1 MNGARILIESLL
13 CEGVDTVFAYTGGA
27 VISIFDELHGT
38 GDRIRLVMPRH
49 EQAGTHAADGYAR
62 STGRPGVV
70 IVTSGPGA
78 TNTITG
84 IATAYMD
91 SVPLVIITGQVPL
104 SKIGSDAFQEADILG
119 ITMPITKANF
129 LVRKASE
136 IAGTVKKAF
145 HLATTGRPGPVL
157 IDLPGNVQHEEA
169 EFAYPGSIE
178 LNGYRPTVDG
188 HPKQIQTAVK
198 LLSQSTRP
206 LIMAGGGVLRSGAGH
221 LVEEL
226 ADTLGIPV
234 VCTLMGHGVTPGREE
249 LRFGPIG
256 MHGSLYGNYAI
267 QKSDLILALGVRFSD
282 RIIGN
287 PDEFAPKAAIVH
299 VDIDPAEIGK
309 NVRADLP
316 IVGSVSSVV
325 QGLLKAALSID
336 TSAWLRELADFRAQ
350 HPLDPARLDD
360 SGLISPQWLVSMA
373 GRIFPDNTI
382 LATDVGQNQMWSAQF
397 FGFPRGRTLLSS
409 GGLGT
414 MGFGLPAAI
423 GAAVGTQSWGSN
435 GVTSHGMPPQGTP
448 QRPVLM
454 ISGDGGFQMNLQELA
469 TIRRYRLP
477 VKMLVMDNAY
487 LGMVRQWQELLYDS
501 RYSGT
506 LMDDNPSFAALAEV
520 MGIPGRTIRHPE
532 EVEAALRELAA
543 CEGPMLV
550 HAHVAGGANV
560 LPMVPVGKA
569 LDQAVEKIS

>member
-62 STGRPGVV
+62 STGKPGVV

-91 SVPLVIITGQVPL
+91 SVPLVVITGQVPL
-104 SKIGSDAFQEADILG
+104 AKIGTDAFQEADILG
-119 ITMPITKANF
+119 ITLPITKANF

-136 IAGTVKKAF
+136 LAETVKKAF
-145 HLATTGRPGPVL
+145 LLATTGRPGPVL
-157 IDLPGNVQHEEA
+157 IDLPGNVQREEA
-169 EFAYPGSIE
+169 EFSYPESIE
-178 LNGYRPTVDG
+178 LKGYRPTVDG
-188 HPKQIQTAVK
+188 HPKQIQTAIH
-198 LLSQSTRP
+198 LLSQSARP
-206 LIMAGGGVLRSGAGH
+206 LIMAGGGVLRSGAGK
-221 LVEEL
+221 LVEDL
-226 ADTLGIPV
+226 ADSLGIPV
-234 VCTLMGHGVTPGREE
+234 VCTLMGHGVTPEREE

-267 QKSDLILALGVRFSD
+267 QNADLILALGVRFSD
-282 RIIGN
+282 RITGN
-287 PDEFAPKAAIVH
+287 PDEFAPQARIVH

-325 QGLLKAALSID
+325 QGLLKAALSLD
-336 TSAWLRELADFRAQ
+336 TSAWLRDLTGFRME
-350 HPLDPARLDD
+350 HPLDPVRLDD
-360 SGLISPQWLVSMA
+360 SGQISPQWLVATA

-397 FGFPRGRTLLSS
+397 FGFPRGRTLLTS

-423 GAAVGTQSWGSN
+423 GAAVGTDPWGSN
-435 GVTSHGMPPQGTP
+435 KNPP
-448 QRPVLM
+448 RPVLM

-487 LGMVRQWQELLYDS
+487 LGMVRQWQELLYES

-506 LMDDNPSFAALAEV
+506 IMDDNPSFAALAEV
-520 MGIPGRTIRHPE
+520 MGIPGRTIRHPD
-532 EVEAALRELAA
+532 EVEAALKELAA

-550 HAHVAGGANV
+550 HAHVAGSANV

-569 LDQAVEKIS
+569 LGQAVERIS

>member
-1 MNGARILIESLL
+1 ML
-13 CEGVDTVFAYTGGA
+13 F
-27 VISIFDELHGT
+27 
-38 GDRIRLVMPRH
+38 
-49 EQAGTHAADGYAR
+49 R
-62 STGRPGVV
+62 S
-70 IVTSGPGA
+70 
-78 TNTITG
+78 
-84 IATAYMD
+84 
-91 SVPLVIITGQVPL
+91 
-104 SKIGSDAFQEADILG
+104 
-119 ITMPITKANF
+119 
-129 LVRKASE
+129 
-136 IAGTVKKAF
+136 
-145 HLATTGRPGPVL
+145 
-157 IDLPGNVQHEEA
+157 
-169 EFAYPGSIE
+169 
-178 LNGYRPTVDG
+178 
-188 HPKQIQTAVK
+188 
-198 LLSQSTRP
+198 
-206 LIMAGGGVLRSGAGH
+206 
-221 LVEEL
+221 
-226 ADTLGIPV
+226 
-234 VCTLMGHGVTPGREE
+234 
-249 LRFGPIG
+249 
-256 MHGSLYGNYAI
+256 GNYAI

>member
-27 VISIFDELHGT
+27 VISIFDELHSTAG
-38 GDRIRLVMPRH
+38 RIRLIMPRH

-104 SKIGSDAFQEADILG
+104 AKIGTDAFQEADILG

-136 IAGTVKKAF
+136 IADTVKKAF

-157 IDLPGNVQHEEA
+157 IDIPGNVQREEA
-169 EFAYPGSIE
+169 DFSYPVSIE
-178 LNGYRPTVDG
+178 LKGYRPTVDG
-188 HPKQIQTAVK
+188 HPKQIQTAIRLV
-198 LLSQSTRP
+198 SQSAKP
-206 LIMAGGGVLRSGAGH
+206 LIIAGGGTLRSGAGK
-221 LVEEL
+221 LVEAL
-226 ADTLGIPV
+226 ADSLGIPV
-234 VCTLMGHGVTPGREE
+234 VCTLMGHGVTPEREE

-267 QKSDLILALGVRFSD
+267 QHADLILAFGVRFSD
-282 RIIGN
+282 RITGN
-287 PDEFAPKAAIVH
+287 PDEFAPQARIVH

-325 QGLLKAALSID
+325 QGLLNAGITID
-336 TSAWLRELADFRAQ
+336 TGSWLDALTKFRAA
-350 HPLDPARLDD
+350 HPLDPAKLDE

-397 FGFPRGRTLLSS
+397 FGFPRGRSLLSS

-423 GAAVGTQSWGSN
+423 GAAVGTDPWGSN
-435 GVTSHGMPPQGTP
+435 TSPP
-448 QRPVLM
+448 RPVLM

-506 LMDDNPSFAALAEV
+506 IMDDNPSFAALAEV
-520 MGIPGRTIRHPE
+520 MGIPGRTIRHPD
-532 EVEAALRELAA
+532 EVEPALRELQASK
-543 CEGPMLV
+543 GPMLV
-550 HAHVAGGANV
+550 HAHVSGGANV

>member
-27 VISIFDELHGT
+27 VISIFDELHGKS
-38 GDRIRLVMPRH
+38 DRIRLVMPRH

-91 SVPLVIITGQVPL
+91 SVPLVVITGQVPL
-104 SKIGSDAFQEADILG
+104 AKIGTDAFQEADILG

-136 IAGTVKKAF
+136 IADTVKKAF

-157 IDLPGNVQHEEA
+157 IDLPGNVQREEA
-169 EFAYPGSIE
+169 EFSYPGSIE
-178 LNGYRPTVDG
+178 LKGYRPTVDG
-188 HPKQIQTAVK
+188 HPKQIQTAIR
-198 LLSQSTRP
+198 LLSQSAKP
-206 LIMAGGGVLRSGAGH
+206 LIMAGGGVLSSGAGKM
-221 LVEEL
+221 VEDL
-226 ADTLGIPV
+226 ADSLGIPV
-234 VCTLMGHGVTPGREE
+234 VCTLMGHGVTPEREE

-267 QKSDLILALGVRFSD
+267 QNADLILALGVRFSD

-287 PDEFAPKAAIVH
+287 PDEFAPEASIIH

-325 QGLLKAALSID
+325 QGLLKASITID
-336 TSAWLRELADFRAQ
+336 TTAWLTELTEFRVL
-350 HPLDPARLDD
+350 HPLDPAKLDE
-360 SGLISPQWLVSMA
+360 SGQISPQWLVTMA

-397 FGFPRGRTLLSS
+397 FGFPRGRTLISS

-423 GAAVGTQSWGSN
+423 GAAVGTDPWG
-435 GVTSHGMPPQGTP
+435 TSKGPP
-448 QRPVLM
+448 RPVLM

-487 LGMVRQWQELLYDS
+487 LGMVRQWQELLYES

-520 MGIPGRTIRHPE
+520 MGIPGRTIRHPD
-532 EVEAALRELAA
+532 EVAGALRELEASD
-543 CEGPMLV
+543 GPMLV

>member
-38 GDRIRLVMPRH
+38 GDRLRLVMPRH

-62 STGRPGVV
+62 STGKPGVV

-136 IAGTVKKAF
+136 IAETVKKAF

-157 IDLPGNVQHEEA
+157 IDLPGNVQREEA
-169 EFAYPGSIE
+169 VFAYPGSIE
-178 LNGYRPTVDG
+178 LKGYRPTVDG
-188 HPKQIQTAVK
+188 HPKQIQSAVR

-206 LIMAGGGVLRSGAGH
+206 LIMAGGGVLRSGAGQ
-221 LVEEL
+221 LVEHL
-226 ADTLGIPV
+226 ADSLGIPV

-287 PDEFAPKAAIVH
+287 PEEFAPKADIIH

-325 QGLLKAALSID
+325 QGLLKAAVTMD
-336 TSAWLRELADFRAQ
+336 TSAWLKELTDFRAR
-350 HPLDPARLDD
+350 HPLDPARLDE
-360 SGLISPQWLVSMA
+360 SGLISPQWLVAMA

-414 MGFGLPAAI
+414 MGYGLPAAI
-423 GAAVGTQSWGSN
+423 GAAIGETPWASN
-435 GVTSHGMPPQGTP
+435 SRTP
-448 QRPVLM
+448 RPVLM

-487 LGMVRQWQELLYDS
+487 LGMVRQWQELLYES

-520 MGIPGRTIRHPE
+520 MGIPGRTIRSPE
-532 EVEAALRELAA
+532 EVEAALEELAA
-543 CEGPMLV
+543 SDGPMLV

>member
-27 VISIFDELHGT
+27 VISIFDELHAT
-38 GDRIRLVMPRH
+38 GDRLHLIMPRH

-62 STGRPGVV
+62 STGKPGVV

-157 IDLPGNVQHEEA
+157 IDLPGNVQREQA
-169 EFAYPGSIE
+169 DFSYPESIE
-178 LNGYRPTVDG
+178 LMGYRPTVDG
-188 HPKQIQTAVK
+188 HPKQIQSAIR
-198 LLSQSTRP
+198 LLSQSARP
-206 LIMAGGGVLRSGAGH
+206 LIMAGGGVLRSGAGR
-221 LVEEL
+221 LVEDL
-226 ADTLGIPV
+226 ADSLGIPV

-249 LRFGPIG
+249 LRYGPIG

-282 RIIGN
+282 RITGN
-287 PDEFAPKAAIVH
+287 PDEFAMKATIIH

-316 IVGSVSSVV
+316 IVGSVASVV
-325 QGLLKAALSID
+325 EGLLKASIHLD
-336 TSAWLRELADFRAQ
+336 TRNWLGELAGFRQA
-350 HPLDPARLDD
+350 HPLDPARLDE
-360 SGLISPQWLVSMA
+360 SGLISPQWLVAMA
-373 GRIFPDNTI
+373 GRVFPDNTI

-414 MGFGLPAAI
+414 MGYGLPAAI
-423 GAAVGTQSWGSN
+423 GAAVGEAPWASN
-435 GVTSHGMPPQGTP
+435 SRIP
-448 QRPVLM
+448 RPVLM

-469 TIRRYRLP
+469 TVRRYRLP

-487 LGMVRQWQELLYDS
+487 LGMVRQWQELLYES

-520 MGIPGRTIRHPE
+520 MGIPGRTIRRPD
-532 EVEAALRELAA
+532 EVEGALRELEASD
-543 CEGPMLV
+543 GPMLV

-569 LDQAVEKIS
+569 LDQALEKIS